1 MNKYP
6 FSPITP
12 AERARAEE
20 ALRESEEHLSA
31 LIHQTLSGIAETDT
45 DGTFLLVNDRY
56 CAITGYARE
65 ELVGLKQ
72 MQELTHPDD
81 LPRNLELLARCAT
94 EGVPFEIEKRYL
106 RKDGSLVWVNNSVS
120 AIRRSDGSIQ
130 SLLAVTLDITA
141 HKQAEQRREFLLK
154 LSDALRL
161 ILDPAEIHSVVTHQ
175 TRDFMK
181 ADRCYYCEIV
191 AETAIIRR
199 DAAREELPLVVG
211 EYPLNNFPIFKA
223 VIDAGQPFQ
232 VVDANTTDLLDE
244 ELRQLCLELK
254 MVSFLDVPVIKEGK
268 PVGIFC
274 LTQTTPRHWTEF
286 EMELAAETAERT
298 WAAVER
304 AKTEHALRNSEE
316 RFRAI
321 VNQASAGICRA
332 DMSGKLIQVNQKM
345 CEMLGYS
352 MNELT
357 GKTIWEITFPNDLPA
372 NEDLFA
378 QLRNAGRPFVMEKRL
393 LQKGGKPLWV
403 NVSVAA
409 INGTDG
415 KPETTVAVV
424 IDIDER
430 KRAEEALRD
439 REGRLRLAIEAT
451 GGGTFTSYFDGRPN
465 EADEGS
471 QALFGFKPG
480 EWRGDKESAYA
491 RIVHEDRAAVQ
502 QAVVQAI
509 EQHRP
514 YHSEFRVKLP
524 DGAVRWLTGLGK
536 AEYDAHGKPVLMR
549 GVNLD
554 ITARKAAEEAL
565 RESEEKYR
573 TLFET
578 IDEGFCV
585 IELIADEN
593 AQVVDYR
600 FLNVNRVFERQTG
613 LANAVGKLSSEIAP
627 DTENSW
633 FETYRQVAQTGEPV
647 RFVNY
652 HQTTGRWYEVYASR
666 IGGAGSRQVCT
677 VFNDI
682 TERKRREQEQE
693 YLLKL
698 SDALRTEAD
707 PIVIEETVTRL
718 AMDFFAADRCYYAAI
733 EGDQAIISRDAQRGD
748 LPSVAA
754 TYRMSDFPIFQ
765 KVVDEG
771 CPFVV
776 YDANT
781 TDVLDEELREMCL
794 RMSVVSFVD
803 VPVIKNGKVAG
814 VFSLVQSAPRQ
825 WTQTEVDLMVV
836 TAERIWAAVER
847 ATAERNLIVS
857 EGRFRTITEAAPALV
872 WVCSAP
878 DGANIF
884 FSQKWYEFTG
894 QTREEAAGYGWTNAT
909 HPEDWERIAPY
920 WRRCQQTGEPYQ
932 GEVRYRRRDGEWRWF
947 NFRALPL
954 RTSSGSIESWYG
966 ISIEIHDEKIA
977 KEALRESQMRMT
989 SLFQHAQNAILLAN
1003 NEACYVD
1010 ANPAACHLTGLTREE
1025 LLQKNVWD
1033 LTPEPALERGLQ
1045 LWREFIQAGQQ
1056 TGEYALRRKDGTLRI
1071 VEFRA
1076 VANILPGLHLSVL
1089 QDVTERKETEAAL
1102 QRAYD
1107 ELAKANAELLG
1118 QEKERRELVRRLISA
1133 QEVERQ
1139 RLSLELHDQTAQ
1151 HLAALRMLLGALSEP
1166 LESHPEHFEILTQVQ
1181 QLTEQLSRE
1190 LHTLAWELRPMRLQ
1204 EAGLAAAAEQ
1214 YVKEWSVRCGIVAD
1228 FHFRG
1233 DRQRRFPG
1241 LHEITVYRFIQ
1252 EALTNALKYSQ
1263 ARQVTVA
1270 LEYFP
1275 DRLRA
1280 IVEDDGVGFDPEQ
1293 STEINGGLGLRGI
1306 RERLALVNGELEIE
1320 SSLGHGTALF
1330 LNLPLP
1336 DNQQPKGAS

>member
-65 ELVGLKQ
+65 ELIGHRRV
-72 MQELTHPDD
+72 QELTHPDD
-81 LPRNLELLARCAT
+81 RPRNLELLARCAT
-94 EGVPFEIEKRYL
+94 EGVPFEIEKRYI

-130 SLLAVTLDITA
+130 SLLAV
-141 HKQAEQRREFLLK
+141 
-154 LSDALRL
+154 S
-161 ILDPAEIHSVVTHQ
+161 
-175 TRDFMK
+175 
-181 ADRCYYCEIV
+181 
-191 AETAIIRR
+191 
-199 DAAREELPLVVG
+199 
-211 EYPLNNFPIFKA
+211 
-223 VIDAGQPFQ
+223 
-232 VVDANTTDLLDE
+232 
-244 ELRQLCLELK
+244 
-254 MVSFLDVPVIKEGK
+254 
-268 PVGIFC
+268 
-274 LTQTTPRHWTEF
+274 
-286 EMELAAETAERT
+286 
-298 WAAVER
+298 
-304 AKTEHALRNSEE
+304 
-316 RFRAI
+316 
-321 VNQASAGICRA
+321 
-332 DMSGKLIQVNQKM
+332 
-345 CEMLGYS
+345 
-352 MNELT
+352 
-357 GKTIWEITFPNDLPA
+357 
-372 NEDLFA
+372 
-378 QLRNAGRPFVMEKRL
+378 
-393 LQKGGKPLWV
+393 
-403 NVSVAA
+403 
-409 INGTDG
+409 
-415 KPETTVAVV
+415 
-424 IDIDER
+424 
-430 KRAEEALRD
+430 
-439 REGRLRLAIEAT
+439 
-451 GGGTFTSYFDGRPN
+451 
-465 EADEGS
+465 
-471 QALFGFKPG
+471 
-480 EWRGDKESAYA
+480 
-491 RIVHEDRAAVQ
+491 
-502 QAVVQAI
+502 
-509 EQHRP
+509 
-514 YHSEFRVKLP
+514 
-524 DGAVRWLTGLGK
+524 
-536 AEYDAHGKPVLMR
+536 
-549 GVNLD
+549 LD
-554 ITARKAAEEAL
+554 ITARKQAEQQLARDLDAMTRLQELGTLSVQGSDLDAVLTQIVDVAIAINSADFGNIQLRDPVSGDLRIVAQRGFPSWWLEFWDAVSKGQGVCGTALERSERIIVEDVEQSPIFVGTPGLDIQRKAGVRAVQSTPLISRSGKMVGMFSTHYRMPHQPDERALRLIDLLAHQAAEIVEHAQIESAL
-565 RESEEKYR
+565 RESEQRLREAQRIAGLGNWDWNLRTGETRWSPEIYIMHGQSLDAPTFTLDELLKHLHPEDVERVKTVIFKAISEGAQANFDYR
-573 TLFET
+573 TVLPDGSIRVIHAVGEVTEFDSEGRPLIMVGTNQDVTERKRREMNSAFLDEITNTLARLSTPEEIITTVGAKIGDYLKIQSCLF
-578 IDEGFCV
+578 IDVE
-585 IELIADEN
+585 EARDE
-593 AQVVDYR
+593 VRVDY
-600 FLNVNRVFERQTG
+600 
-613 LANAVGKLSSEIAP
+613 
-627 DTENSW
+627 SW
-633 FETYRQVAQTGEPV
+633 QTGEIPNL
-647 RFVNY
+647 RGTYRISNFLSDELRIAARAGEPFVVNDTQTDARTSAANY
-652 HQTTGRWYEVYASR
+652 GALNIHSFITVPGRRNFVWKFLLTVHCANKREWRADEIELVKELTARLFPRLERARAEAALRASEERYRWYTFQYSR
-666 IGGAGSRQVCT
+666 VGGAGSPFIAA
-677 VFNDI
+677 VFDDI

-776 YDANT
+776 YDANA

-909 HPEDWERIAPY
+909 HPEDWERIVPY
-920 WRRCQQTGEPYQ
+920 WQRCQQTGEPYQ

-966 ISIEIHDEKIA
+966 ISIEINDEKIA

-989 SLFQHAQNAILLAN
+989 SLFQHAQNAILLVN

-1033 LTPEPALERGLQ
+1033 LTPEPEKESGLQ
-1045 LWREFIQAGQQ
+1045 LWREFLRAGQQ
-1056 TGEYALRRKDGTLRI
+1056 AGEYALRRKDGTLRI

-1181 QLTEQLSRE
+1181 RLTEQLSRE

-1293 STEINGGLGLRGI
+1293 SAEINGGLGLRGI